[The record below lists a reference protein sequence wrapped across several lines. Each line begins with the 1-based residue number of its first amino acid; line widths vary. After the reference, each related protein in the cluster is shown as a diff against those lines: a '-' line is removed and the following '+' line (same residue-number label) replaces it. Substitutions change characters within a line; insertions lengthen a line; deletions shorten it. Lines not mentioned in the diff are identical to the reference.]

1 MRRSSFLTL
10 DIDEERRKKKGK
22 ETTREYE
29 IYDDD
34 VDHSSHP
41 IY

>member
-1 MRRSSFLTL
+1 MKR
-10 DIDEERRKKKGK
+10 EEKKKGK